1 MSETMVMAGGKM
13 SDELKQSN
21 TITRTALITGAS
33 SGIGYELCKQFAQ
46 DHISV
51 VMVARNESRL
61 KEVGNE
67 LERDYG
73 ISVTLIPIDL
83 SAPNAANQLH
93 SKVQEK
99 GLSIDYLVNN
109 AGIGFYGPFCESDPN
124 ANLEMINL
132 NVLALVQL
140 TRLFLPAMIKQG
152 HGRILNVASVA
163 AYQPGGPGAAVY
175 YASKTFVLSFN
186 RGLSVE
192 LKGSGVTTTALCP
205 GAMNT
210 GFQIKGG
217 FSQTRL
223 YRYLTTDPKTN
234 AKQGYCAMQRGK
246 AAVVPGIISKLLAIA
261 GELPPRRIALLT
273 NKFLLGRS

>member
-1 MSETMVMAGGKM
+1 MSAEI
-13 SDELKQSN
+13 KQSN
-21 TITRTALITGAS
+21 TLTRTALITGAS
-33 SGIGYELCKQFAQ
+33 SGVGYELCKQFAQ
-46 DHISV
+46 DHINLV
-51 VMVARNESRL
+51 LVARNETRL
-61 KEVGNE
+61 KEVGDE

-73 ISVTLIPIDL
+73 ISVTPIPIDL
-83 SAPNAANQLH
+83 SAPDAAKQLH
-93 SKVQEK
+93 NRVQEK

-132 NVLALVQL
+132 NILALVQL
-140 TRLFLPAMIKQG
+140 TRLFLPAMIEKGQ
-152 HGRILNVASVA
+152 GRILNLASLA
-163 AYQPGGPGAAVY
+163 GYQPGGPGAAVY
-175 YASKTFVLSFN
+175 YASKSFVLSFN

-210 GFQIKGG
+210 GFQVKGG

-246 AAVVPGIISKLLAIA
+246 VAIVPGMLSKLLAIA
-261 GELPPRRIALLT
+261 GELPPRQIALLA
-273 NKFLLGRS
+273 NKFLLGQS